1 MCSSRFAFAFKKRN
15 VYIKLIL
22 NTSYVLSTNEK
33 SKNENDNSIGRQLI
47 YTPRYTSQGSIS
59 MSYKKLNFIFN
70 NTYTGYRFTATDN
83 TNWLNPYYIA
93 NIKFSYPYSFNT
105 INMELFCAV
114 NNLFNKNY
122 TVVLN
127 RPMPL
132 RNYEIGLSINYHKI
146 KKTTNVADKQKQ
158 LEH

>member
-1 MCSSRFAFAFKKRN
+1 
-15 VYIKLIL
+15 
-22 NTSYVLSTNEK
+22 
-33 SKNENDNSIGRQLI
+33 
-47 YTPRYTSQGSIS
+47 
-59 MSYKKLNFIFN
+59 MSYQKLNFIFN

-93 NIKFSYPYSFNT
+93 NIKFSYPYSFNS
-105 INMELFCAV
+105 INMELFCAI

-127 RPMPL
+127 RPMAL

-146 KKTTNVADKQKQ
+146 KKTTNLAGKEKQIKY
-158 LEH
+158 